1 MTQDNNRS
9 TTIRYLLI
17 ASGVLVVGGLGYLA
31 SDLLN
36 QHQNVRYYA
45 SEQQC
50 ITDAIAG
57 RNAMS
62 QEQCHAQFQYA
73 FQEYERVTPVYR
85 SQPECQEDSAGI
97 CSQVLDLSMEAVGW
111 RPDFGGFYF
120 TDNVGNSSNLA
131 HVYVGTTHYTVY
143 PVQPVYRSA
152 SGIVT
157 PTRIQIAPPQAGVP
171 LESRY
176 FSRSSTLPARP
187 KGYAAQGTIKG
198 KGSFGNSVRSTAPRG
213 SGGK

>member
-31 SDLLN
+31 YDLLN
-36 QHQNVRYYA
+36 QYQDVRYYA

-50 ITDAIAG
+50 IKDAIAHQ
-57 RNAMS
+57 NNTS
-62 QEQCHAQFQYA
+62 KEQCHAQFQYA
-73 FQEYERVTPVYR
+73 MQEYERVTPVYR
-85 SQPECQEDSAGI
+85 SQSECQEDTAGI
-97 CSQVLDLSMEAVGW
+97 CSQVLDASVGAPGW

-120 TDNVGNSSNLA
+120 TDDVSDSSNLTS
-131 HVYVGTTHYTVY
+131 VYVGTTHYMVY
-143 PVQPVYRSA
+143 PVQPVYRSTV
-152 SGIVT
+152 GIVT
-157 PTRIQIAPPQAGVP
+157 PARIQIAPPQTGVP

-176 FSRSSTLPARP
+176 FSRSSTIPARP

-198 KGSFGNSVRSTAPRG
+198 RGNFGSSVRSTAPRG
-213 SGGK
+213 AGGK